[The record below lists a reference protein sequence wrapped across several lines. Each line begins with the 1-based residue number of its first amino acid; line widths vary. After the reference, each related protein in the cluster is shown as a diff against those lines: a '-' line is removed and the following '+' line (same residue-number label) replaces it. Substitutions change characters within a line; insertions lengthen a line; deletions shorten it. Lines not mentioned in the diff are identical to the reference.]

1 MHVLMCVCVK
11 GVRVGVRVKV
21 LRLVSESVLCI
32 SISNVRMH
40 EIVSVHMNVRTLIKL
55 VGAAD

>member
-11 GVRVGVRVKV
+11 GVRVKV

-32 SISNVRMH
+32 SDVRMH